1 MNRALLLAGLA
12 AGGYYAYRALK
23 PRYDFRNKHALVT
36 GGARGLGLVLAR
48 QLADA
53 GARVSICSR
62 DAAELRRAEADLRG
76 RGAEVY
82 QAECDLRDA
91 QQVRDFVRAARAALG
106 PVDVLI
112 HNAGVIQVG
121 PLAEM
126 TEADFRTAM
135 DIHFWAA
142 YHLAMAVLP
151 EMKRR
156 GAGRIVNIASIGGK
170 VAVPHLVPYAASKFA
185 LVGLSDGLRAEL
197 KPEGVT
203 VTTVCPGL
211 MRTGSHLNARFK
223 GRHEEEYA
231 WFAAGNATPGLSMG
245 AESAARKILN
255 ACAVGDAELVLG
267 LPAKLAVLLRALAPN
282 LTAGLSSLVDDLV
295 LPEPGGVGE
304 RSRKGRDSRGKLPA
318 AVTTLSDRAARRNNE
333 LRPA

>member
-1 MNRALLLAGLA
+1 MNRALLFSGLA
-12 AGGYYAYRALK
+12 VGGYYAYRALL
-23 PRYDFRNKHALVT
+23 PRYDFRGKHALVT

-48 QLADA
+48 QLADK
-53 GARVSICSR
+53 GARISICSR
-62 DAAELRRAEADLRG
+62 SDDELVRAADDLRG
-76 RGAEVY
+76 RGAQVF
-82 QAECDLRDA
+82 QQDCDLADPA
-91 QQVRDFVRAARAALG
+91 QIREFVANARAELG

-121 PLAEM
+121 PLEEM
-126 TEADFRTAM
+126 TEADFHEAM

-197 KPEGVT
+197 RDSGVV

-211 MRTGSHLNARFK
+211 MRTGSHVNAKFK
-223 GRHEEEYA
+223 GRNEEEYA
-231 WFAAGNATPGLSMG
+231 WFAAGNATPGLSMN
-245 AESAARKILN
+245 AESAARKILD

-267 LPAKLAVLLRALAPN
+267 LPAKVAVFMRTMVPN
-282 LTAGLSSLVDDLV
+282 LTAGMSALVNDLI
-295 LPEPGGVGE
+295 LPEPGGIGE
-304 RSRKGRDSRGKLPA
+304 RSLKGHDSRGKLPA
-318 AVTTLSDRAARRNNE
+318 AVTTLSDRASAANNE
-333 LRPA
+333 LRPE